1 MPPVPSVVPSWSMM
15 RRIHSRRTSI
25 SGQFDR
31 IAASFN
37 GMHFW

>member
-1 MPPVPSVVPSWSMM
+1 MPPVPSVVPSWSTM
-15 RRIHSRRTSI
+15 RRIHSRLTAT
-25 SGQFDR
+25 SGQLEM